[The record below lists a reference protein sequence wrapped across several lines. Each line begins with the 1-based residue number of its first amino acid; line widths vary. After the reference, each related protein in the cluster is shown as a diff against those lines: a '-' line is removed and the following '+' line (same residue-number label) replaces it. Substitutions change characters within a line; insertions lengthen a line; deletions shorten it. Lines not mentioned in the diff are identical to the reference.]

1 MKFRGKMTS
10 IAMAMASMMLFAVD
24 AVPGKTGQEGVS
36 WKKFAG
42 GGVSFKVPERWK
54 SIDPFTADTP
64 HWDHFWYPEMPTH
77 GTRMAL
83 LKSPAPD
90 EFQVLLQ
97 LGAKTELAPVV
108 NGHITKFNDHP
119 QNPRIIQHTGRSV
132 DRVEVRLFTVQL
144 AAAGPG
150 EKDKSYIVGYAV
162 LGDRLFVMNGGALT
176 NGFDHEILYDLI
188 QSLDLGT
195 R

>member
-1 MKFRGKMTS
+1 MTF
-10 IAMAMASMMLFAVD
+10 IAVVVASMMLFAVD
-24 AVPGKTGQEGVS
+24 AYPGEAGEEVVS

-42 GGVSFKVPERWK
+42 GGVSFKVPGRWK

-64 HWDHFWYPEMPTH
+64 HWDHLWYPEMPTQ
-77 GTRMAL
+77 GTRMAM
-83 LKSPAPD
+83 LKSPERD

-108 NGHITKFNDHP
+108 NGHITKFNEHP

-132 DRVEVRLFTVQL
+132 DRVEVKLFTVQL
-144 AAAGPG
+144 AAEGPG
-150 EKDKSYIVGYAV
+150 EKGKTYIVGYAV

-176 NGFDHEILYDLI
+176 KGFDHEILYGLI

-195 R
+195 K